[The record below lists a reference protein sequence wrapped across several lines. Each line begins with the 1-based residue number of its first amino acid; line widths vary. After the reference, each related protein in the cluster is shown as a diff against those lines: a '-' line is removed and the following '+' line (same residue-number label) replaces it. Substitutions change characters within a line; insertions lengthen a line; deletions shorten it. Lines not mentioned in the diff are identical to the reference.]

1 MILPPKA
8 ILLDFDG
15 VIIESVGIKDQA
27 FEELYQTYPK
37 YLPQI
42 VEYHLSHNAT
52 IRFTKF
58 RYIAENILHEPYNAQ
73 KEKELSERFSNL
85 VFEKII
91 DCPYVDGALEFLD
104 FFSNRVP
111 LYLISISP
119 EEELSQ
125 ILIARNLDHYF
136 EKVYANP
143 PQKSEAFKQILAESQ
158 LDPSETVYIGDTP
171 EDYEAAFTIGIPFIG
186 RKSKKVFP
194 EGGFP
199 VFENMRE
206 VQNCLWDLKQK
217 EKLYSAS
224 KQMGKVNG

>member
-1 MILPPKA
+1 MGRKDDSASKSDATNMILPPKA

-27 FEELYQTYPK
+27 VEELYQAYPQ
-37 YLPQI
+37 YLSQI
-42 VEYHLSHNAT
+42 MEYHLSHNAT

-58 RYIAENILHEPYNAQ
+58 RYIAENILQEIYNQQ

-104 FFSNRVP
+104 FFSKRVP

-125 ILIARNLDHYF
+125 VLKVRNLDHYF

-143 PQKSEAFKQILAESQ
+143 PNKSEAFKQILAEKH
-158 LDPSETVYIGDTP
+158 LDPSETVYIGDTQ
-171 EDYEAAFTIGIPFIG
+171 EDYRAAKNVGIPFIG
-186 RKSKKVFP
+186 RRSKKEFP
-194 EGGFP
+194 EGDFP
-199 VFENMRE
+199 VFEDMQE
-206 VQNCLWDLKQK
+206 I
-217 EKLYSAS
+217 AS
-224 KQMGKVNG
+224 SLNVLS

>member
-1 MILPPKA
+1 MGRKDESASKSDATNMILPPKA

-27 FEELYQTYPK
+27 FEELYQTYPQ

-58 RYIAENILHEPYNAQ
+58 RYIAENILQEAYNEQ

-91 DCPYVDGALEFLD
+91 DCPYVDGAIEFLD
-104 FFSNRVP
+104 FFSKRVP

-119 EEELSQ
+119 EEELSKV
-125 ILIARNLDHYF
+125 LKVRNFEHYF

-143 PQKSEAFKQILAESQ
+143 PNKSEAFKQILAERQ
-158 LDPSETVYIGDTP
+158 LDSSETVYIGDTP
-171 EDYEAAFTIGIPFIG
+171 EDYQAANNVGIPFIG
-186 RKSKKVFP
+186 RKSNKEFP

-206 VQNCLWDLKQK
+206 AQNFL
-217 EKLYSAS
+217 
-224 KQMGKVNG
+224 VNLLV